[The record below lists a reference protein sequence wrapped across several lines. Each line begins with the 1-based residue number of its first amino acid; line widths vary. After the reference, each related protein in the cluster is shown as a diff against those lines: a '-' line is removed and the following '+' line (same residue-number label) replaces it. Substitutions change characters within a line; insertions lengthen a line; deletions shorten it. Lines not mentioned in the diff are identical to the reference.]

1 MTTGESAGRLGNFA
15 APRCDLVQSRCAVHM
30 KTKFLLCAILLSS
43 CLTSWAHFPPTITQ
57 QNINQIQIGQ
67 TTEAELV
74 LLFGTPTTRF
84 VDLARYTAIDW
95 FRSVP
100 PPAQSYIPVIGSCLG
115 GLDIDAQQLTVV
127 LSPGGRVVR
136 YEVHSSLDR
145 LHAATRVTTTTRRQ
159 ALGSK

>member
-1 MTTGESAGRLGNFA
+1 
-15 APRCDLVQSRCAVHM
+15 M
-30 KTKFLLCAILLSS
+30 KTKFLLCAIFLSS

-145 LHAATRVTTTTRRQ
+145 LHAATRVTTTTRRET
-159 ALGSK
+159 LGSK

>member
-1 MTTGESAGRLGNFA
+1 
-15 APRCDLVQSRCAVHM
+15 M
-30 KTKFLLCAILLSS
+30 KTKFLLCAIFLSS

-145 LHAATRVTTTTRRQ
+145 LHAATPVTTTTRRQ
-159 ALGSK
+159 TLGSK